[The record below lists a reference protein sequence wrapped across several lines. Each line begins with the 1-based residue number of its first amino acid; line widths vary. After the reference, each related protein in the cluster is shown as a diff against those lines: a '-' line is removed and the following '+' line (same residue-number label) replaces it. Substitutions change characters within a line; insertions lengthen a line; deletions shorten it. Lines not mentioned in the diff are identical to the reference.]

1 MLVED
6 QAAVRR
12 LTASLLTQ
20 AGYAVTE
27 AADGTAALAL
37 LEKRGQPVDLL
48 VTDVM
53 MPLMTGPELAGCV
66 RRRWAS
72 TRVLY
77 ISGYSAE
84 GSMPESVA
92 DAGMKYLAKPFTRAE
107 LLSKVREALDGAP
120 EA

>member
-1 MLVED
+1 
-6 QAAVRR
+6 
-12 LTASLLTQ
+12 
-20 AGYAVTE
+20 
-27 AADGTAALAL
+27 
-37 LEKRGQPVDLL
+37 

-72 TRVLY
+72 IRVLY